1 MTRRSSAFLFL
12 QLLLISLLFAPLV
25 FGQENGPEVCRA
37 PDETPVYPQTI
48 LIAGVKIHFVEMGQ
62 GPPLL
67 FLHGLGGSWKD
78 WTANLQ
84 SFRPS
89 YQVMAI
95 DFPGF
100 GDSDKPEVDYSIE
113 WLTVVVERFLQERK
127 LNQVNIV
134 GHSMGALVALNLAA
148 RPDSRAK
155 TLMIIDAVG
164 IGDKAEFLSHAL
176 TKRIMGSDSRWESI
190 EEVLKDEFK
199 SMIESFIK
207 GQKPKTSKEFFESVP
222 KSPFTGRPLLPMTPA
237 VQMSASIM
245 DFDVLPKLSLIRQP
259 TLILWGAKDPIA
271 PPQGASLLKSKIP
284 QATLMMLEGCG
295 HSPMQEQPGRF
306 NQKVWNFLQA
316 AESGSS
322 R

>member
-1 MTRRSSAFLFL
+1 MTRRSSAFFSL

-25 FGQENGPEVCRA
+25 FGQENAPEVCRA
-37 PDETPVYPQTI
+37 PDQTPVHPQTI
-48 LIAGVKIHFVEMGQ
+48 LIAGVKIHFIEMGQ
-62 GPPLL
+62 GLPLL

-84 SFRPS
+84 SFCSS

-113 WLTVVVERFLQERK
+113 WLTVMVENFLQERK
-127 LNQVNIV
+127 LNQIRVV

-148 RPDSRAK
+148 RPDSRVK
-155 TLMIIDAVG
+155 ILTVIDAVG

-176 TKRIMGSDSRWESI
+176 TKRIMGPDSRWESI

-199 SMIESFIK
+199 SMIEGFIK
-207 GQKPKTSKEFFESVP
+207 GQKPRTSKEFFESVP
-222 KSPFTGRPLLPMTPA
+222 KSPFTGKPLLPMTPP
-237 VQMSASIM
+237 VQMSASII
-245 DFDVLPKLSLIRQP
+245 DFDIGPRLSLIRQP

-271 PPQGASLLKSKIP
+271 PPQDASYLKSKIP
-284 QATLMMLEGCG
+284 QATLLMLEGCG

-306 NQKVWNFLQA
+306 NQEVQKFLQA

>member
-1 MTRRSSAFLFL
+1 MTRGSSAFFFL
-12 QLLLISLLFAPLV
+12 SLALMSFLLAPLA
-25 FGQENGPEVCRA
+25 FGQKEGPEACRA
-37 PDETPVYPQTI
+37 PNETLVHPQTI
-48 LIAGVKIHFVEMGQ
+48 WIAGVKIHFVEMGQ
-62 GPPLL
+62 GMPLL

-78 WTANLQ
+78 WTSSLQ

-95 DFPGF
+95 DFPGL
-100 GDSDKPEVDYSIE
+100 GDSDKPDADYSID
-113 WLTVVVERFLQERK
+113 WLTMMVEKLLQERK

-148 RPDSRAK
+148 RPDSPVK
-155 TLMIIDAVG
+155 ILMVIDAVG
-164 IGDKAEFLSHAL
+164 IGDKAGFLSHAL
-176 TKRIMGSDSRWESI
+176 TKRIMGPDSRWESV

-199 SMIESFIK
+199 SMIESFIE
-207 GQKPKTSKEFFESVP
+207 GQKPKTSKEFFQSVP
-222 KSPFTGRPLLPMTPA
+222 KSPFTGKPLLPMTPA
-237 VQMSASIM
+237 VQMSASII
-245 DFDVLPKLSLIRQP
+245 DFDVRPKLSLIRQP

-271 PPQGASLLKSKIP
+271 PPQDASYLKSKIP
-284 QATLMMLEGCG
+284 QATLMILDGCG

-306 NQKVWNFLQA
+306 NQEVGKFLQA